1 MSLPGALQGKP
12 LLLYI
17 LYCVYTYLHSIVTI
31 TILWKS
37 SVWHYRCY
45 VIVQNL
51 SYSVITVPVENLPDV
66 STEVLMTY
74 LGRISVKWYEFAHAL
89 GVGDVA
95 ANLQQM
101 EQSPVRKCL
110 QCLEAWI
117 ERGPEADCS
126 WEKLLRVLNVLK
138 LHAVAQDILHE
149 LRRRASSNTLLL

>member
-12 LLLYI
+12 SVLYI
-17 LYCVYTYLHSIVTI
+17 LYCIYLHTI
-31 TILWKS
+31 TILCKRS
-37 SVWHYRCY
+37 ARHYRCY
-45 VIVQNL
+45 LIVQHL
-51 SYSVITVPVENLPDV
+51 SFSVITVPVENLPDV
-66 STEVLMTY
+66 STELLMTY

-117 ERGPEADCS
+117 ERGPEVDCS
-126 WEKLLRVLNVLK
+126 WEKLLCVQNMLQ
-138 LHAVAQDILHE
+138 LHAVAQEIQGE
-149 LRRRASSNTLLL
+149 LWRMAFTNTP

>member
-1 MSLPGALQGKP
+1 MSLPGALPGKP

-45 VIVQNL
+45 LIVQNL

-66 STEVLMTY
+66 STELLMTY

-138 LHAVAQDILHE
+138 LHGVAQDILHE

>member
-1 MSLPGALQGKP
+1 M
-12 LLLYI
+12 
-17 LYCVYTYLHSIVTI
+17 
-31 TILWKS
+31 
-37 SVWHYRCY
+37 
-45 VIVQNL
+45 
-51 SYSVITVPVENLPDV
+51 PVENLPDV

-117 ERGPEADCS
+117 ERGPEVDCS

-138 LHAVAQDILHE
+138 LHGVAHEILHE
-149 LRRRASSNTLLL
+149 HQRMVSSNTL